1 MNLKLNLNGVKKLL
15 KKKLASAQCI
25 ASTIVKSTEI
35 KPKVIVHK
43 NEWHWGT
50 SYTTVTSDGL
60 GVHIMGIE
68 KGQNSCFFGSIIVHE
83 SKRHNGIGKMLHQIA
98 EERAKRLGL
107 ESIEFVTDNNAWM
120 KEWYLRMGYK
130 VIKINDDGTVTM
142 KKTL

>member
-1 MNLKLNLNGVKKLL
+1 MNLKLNLSGVKELIKT
-15 KKKLASAQCI
+15 KLALVRCTALKFAKLI
-25 ASTIVKSTEI
+25 ET
-35 KPKVIVHK
+35 KPKVIVHENK
-43 NEWHWGT
+43 WHWGT

-68 KGQNSCFFGSIIVHE
+68 NGQNSCFFGSLIVHE

-107 ESIEFVTDNNAWM
+107 ESIEFVTDKDAWM

-130 VIKINDDGTVTM
+130 IIKINNDGTVTM
-142 KKTL
+142 KKPL